1 MQSQLLGEYSSPQLR
16 VYAVWLP
23 ILASDAREMWN
34 GNTMP
39 DPRVVHFWDGA
50 SEIGQWFAKEVDGH
64 EGIAWDIYYL
74 YGPDATWESVPSPL
88 MGSGRTIYG
97 EREILEMQLSALIV
111 P

>member
-1 MQSQLLGEYSSPQLR
+1 
-16 VYAVWLP
+16 
-23 ILASDAREMWN
+23 
-34 GNTMP
+34 MP

-50 SEIGQWFAKEVDGH
+50 AQIGQWFAREVDEY

-88 MGSGRTIYG
+88 IGSGRTIYG
-97 EREILEMQLSALIV
+97 ERETLKMQLSNLIV